1 MSGLHNATLRQL
13 QIFSSAARHQSF
25 SRASAE
31 LHLSQPA
38 VSMQMRQLEANAG
51 VSLFERV
58 GRRVSLTSA
67 GHELLAY
74 TQRILGA
81 IQDAEDTFATIK
93 AVDSGKLTIAVVST
107 AKYFA
112 PKLLAQF
119 QQQHPNVELRLDVN
133 NREAVVGQLAANEID
148 LAIMGTPPRSVA
160 TDASP
165 FAAHPLVV
173 IAAPDHPLAD
183 RKRIPLKEL
192 EGETFLVREQGS
204 GTRSAM
210 ELHFRK
216 HKLRIKLGMET
227 SSNETIKQ
235 AVMAGM
241 GLAFISLHTL
251 GVELATHQLAT
262 LRLQTLPVMRQWN
275 LVHRREKRLSPAAAA
290 FKAFMLAT
298 GPAFLEQWSE
308 SVAGVDTRGHKRA
321 GSPRP

>member
-1 MSGLHNATLRQL
+1 MPGLHNATLRQL
-13 QIFSSAARHQSF
+13 QIFASAARHQSF
-25 SRASAE
+25 SRASTE
-31 LHLSQPA
+31 LHLTQPA
-38 VSMQMRQLEANAG
+38 VSMQVRQLEESAG

-67 GHELLAY
+67 GHELLEY
-74 TQRILGA
+74 VQRILTA

-119 QQQHPNVELRLDVN
+119 QQKHPNVELKLVVN
-133 NREAVVGQLAANEID
+133 NREAVVAQLAANEID

-160 TDASP
+160 TDAAP
-165 FAAHPLVV
+165 FAPHPLVV
-173 IAAPDHPLAD
+173 IAPPDHPLAT
-183 RKRIPLKEL
+183 RKRVPLREL

-216 HKLRIKLGMET
+216 HKVRIRLGMET

-241 GLAFISLHTL
+241 GLAFISKHTI
-251 GVELATHQLAT
+251 GVELAANQLT
-262 LRLQTLPVMRQWN
+262 ILKIQTLPVMRQWN
-275 LVHRREKRLSPAAAA
+275 LVHRREKRLSPAATA
-290 FKAFMLAT
+290 FKAFMLET
-298 GPAFLEQWSE
+298 GPPFLAQWS
-308 SVAGVDTRGHKRA
+308 AA
-321 GSPRP
+321 